1 MKLFRVLRI
10 GVLGLA
16 LLAGGI
22 YGLLCL
28 GVWAFQDEL
37 LFWRR
42 TTELTRQP
50 DALGWNYEDVWVTA
64 AGQRTHGW
72 WIPAAHARGVVL
84 FSHGSGRNVSHYLE
98 AVAFF
103 RDLDFSVLLYDYGG
117 YGQSEGR
124 PSEARCYADIRAMW
138 EHLVQERGIAPE
150 CIVLVGSSMGGGV
163 TADWAAEAPAGAV
176 LLESTF
182 LSVPDAA
189 QDVYGWL
196 PFRWLARVHFRN
208 IDKVPRIQCP
218 VLVIHS
224 SDDAVVPFSH
234 GKKLYDAVTAPKQF
248 VEIRGGHSGG
258 KFDSKD
264 VYAAGLKEF
273 FGQFFECPKQ
283 S

>member
-10 GVLGLA
+10 GVFGLA

-50 DALGWNYEDVWVTA
+50 DALGWDYEDVWVTA

-196 PFRWLARVHFRN
+196 PFRRLARVHLRN
-208 IDKVPRIQCP
+208 IDKVHRIQCP

-224 SDDAVVPFSH
+224 SDDTVVPFSH
-234 GKKLYDAVTAPKQF
+234 GKKLFDAVTTPKRF

-258 KFDSKD
+258 KYDSRD
-264 VYAAGLKEF
+264 VYAAGVKDFLD
-273 FGQFFECPKQ
+273 QFFECPE
-283 S
+283 